1 MAKGPETPQGKSA
14 VSWAGHTGPPGCL
27 LGQRR
32 PVAAKIGLMLASGC
46 SVKCVR
52 CVQCVDMHGVDM
64 FFWAGS
70 VGNYL
75 LCFAGREESGACLA
89 VQY

>member
-1 MAKGPETPQGKSA
+1 M
-14 VSWAGHTGPPGCL
+14 
-27 LGQRR
+27 
-32 PVAAKIGLMLASGC
+32 AAKIGLMLASGC
-46 SVKCVR
+46 SVK